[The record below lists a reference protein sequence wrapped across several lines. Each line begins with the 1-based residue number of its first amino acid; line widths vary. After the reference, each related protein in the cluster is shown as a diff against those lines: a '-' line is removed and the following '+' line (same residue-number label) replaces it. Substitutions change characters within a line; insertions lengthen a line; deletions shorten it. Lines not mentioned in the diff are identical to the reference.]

1 VFGVLGDA
9 CQQFPIGADAHSVM
23 ILVVFNHGLD
33 HVGGYRLTDNGAAQA
48 SARLTAARRPNGAA
62 LRRLAEGGG
71 VA

>member
-1 VFGVLGDA
+1 VLG
-9 CQQFPIGADAHSVM
+9 CVCLPFPIVADAQSVM
-23 ILVVFNHGLD
+23 ILDVFKHGLYY
-33 HVGGYRLTDNGAAQA
+33 VGGYRLTADGAVRA